1 MTAKEYLGQ
10 AKRAEARIG
19 AMLERRQRYRGI
31 AVKRGAGEADGL
43 AGLEADID
51 RVRSEECRE
60 VLRYRYL
67 NGWSWQVIAER
78 THYSKDW
85 LWRLHARGLEA
96 VEEERTV

>member
-1 MTAKEYLGQ
+1 MSIIDEIRIWMRDRKL
-10 AKRAEARIG
+10 KRMLAEEDACARR
-19 AMLERRQRYRGI
+19 LQE
-31 AVKRGAGEADGL
+31 VVEAI
-43 AGLEADID
+43 ID

-96 VEEERTV
+96 VEGERTV